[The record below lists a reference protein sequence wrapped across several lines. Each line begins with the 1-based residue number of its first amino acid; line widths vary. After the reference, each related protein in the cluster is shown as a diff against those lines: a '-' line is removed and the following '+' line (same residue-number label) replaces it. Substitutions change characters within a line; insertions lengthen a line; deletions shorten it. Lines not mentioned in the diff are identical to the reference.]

1 MITSDKPL
9 RDRRAEFP
17 QWRDSDYDASFES
30 NLVLHAMRELSG
42 MGYPGSDKM
51 NRQMAYD
58 IMDLV
63 IRFSQQGHSGMSASY
78 SLQTLQRL
86 LNFENLNPLTTDP
99 ADWIG
104 VGDMIWQNRRRGE
117 AFERR
122 RQDLLPPQRGE
133 EVGEEGGSALGR
145 DAAHQPGV
153 EPDEVPA
160 PALDSSLTSGTQ

>member
-117 AFERR
+117 AFSNDAGKTYYLLSEERKWVKKVVPLWVAMRLTNRVWNRMKFPLRHSIR
-122 RQDLLPPQRGE
+122 R
-133 EVGEEGGSALGR
+133 
-145 DAAHQPGV
+145 
-153 EPDEVPA
+153 
-160 PALDSSLTSGTQ
+160 